1 MENRKLVVLHLP
13 VEQLHPHPQNPRK
26 ELGDLTELADSI
38 REMGIQQNLTVVP
51 MKDDAGNEID
61 DKYTVIIGHR
71 RLAAAKEAGLSEVPC
86 CIRWNMEPAEQLA
99 LMLCENMQRNQLNP
113 QEEGLAFQ
121 QLKLDFGWSV
131 DQISQRTGFSRTK
144 VRSRLVIAELDKE
157 KAKKAMERQTNLGEF
172 LELAKVKDPQKR
184 NELLDHIGTPSFS
197 ILCNDAILAEQEKK
211 FTSELMDVPFLRG
224 AKIIEHYQASGY
236 TDEYKLIKN
245 IVIPEDRKITQTFVE
260 QMPPVPEG
268 QKKHYIYIDLRNMV
282 VGFYQ
287 KAKKETAGNAKQE
300 KKLAEAKRQQI
311 AIAWADLE
319 CAWSIAYKIRKNF
332 VKNIPYHTS
341 EQKLLVLQGA
351 LFAGLGAGSTHIGD
365 VHKAVEE
372 ILEIRNSQ
380 GGYIPEAEHY
390 QAIMERLPN
399 MDKKRMPEVIYSL
412 FGDSDRCI
420 QYGWNTKSWPKW
432 RERSEVKSL
441 YAWLEALG
449 YEISLEEA
457 AILDGTHEI
466 FQREKAFEKWSK
478 AEEKR
483 RQNG

>member
-26 ELGDLTELADSI
+26 ELGDLSELADSI
-38 REMGIQQNLTVVP
+38 KEIGIQQNLTVIPFV
-51 MKDDAGNEID
+51 DEAGNEVD
-61 DKYTVIIGHR
+61 DQYTVIMGHR
-71 RLAAAKEAGLSEVPC
+71 RLAAAKQAGLATVPC
-86 CIRWNMEPAEQLA
+86 CIRWEMAPAEQIA
-99 LMLCENMQRNQLNP
+99 LMLCENMQRNELTP

-157 KAKKAMERQTNLGEF
+157 KTKKALERQTNPGEF
-172 LELAKVKDPQKR
+172 LELAKVKDPDKR
-184 NELLDHIGTPSFS
+184 NELLDLIGSPSFS
-197 ILCNDAILAEQEKK
+197 FHCHNAVLKEQEEK
-211 FTSELMDVPFLRG
+211 FTSELMDVSFLKG
-224 AKIIEHYQASGY
+224 AKIIEHYQANGY

-245 IVIPEDRKITQTFVE
+245 IVIPGDRKITQTFVE

-319 CAWSIAYKIRKNF
+319 DAWTTAYKIRKNF

-341 EQKLLVLQGA
+341 EQKLLVFQGA
-351 LFAGLGAGSTHIGD
+351 LFAGLGVGSTHIDD

-372 ILEIRNSQ
+372 ILEIKNSQ

-399 MDKKRMPEVIYSL
+399 MDKKRMPELIYSL

-420 QYGWNTKSWPKW
+420 QYGWNTKSWPRW
-432 RERSEVKSL
+432 RERSEVRSL

-449 YEISLEEA
+449 YEISPEEA
-457 AILDGTHEI
+457 AILNGAHEI
-466 FQREKAFEKWSK
+466 FHRERVFEKWAK

-483 RQNG
+483 CQNG